1 MKIAPYKSSMR
12 NIATK
17 NRVETEVRARPFLKW
32 AGGKTQ
38 LLAKILE
45 RFPEQFNR
53 YHEPFVG
60 GGAVFFNLE
69 PKSCTLSDVNGD
81 LVGAYTALRDDVD
94 GVIENLKQHRA
105 EEAYYYTVRDEM
117 VSGLSTTEAAAR
129 IIFLN
134 RTCFNG
140 LYRVNRSGKF
150 NVPFGRYANPTI
162 CNETNL
168 RAVSEALQGV
178 KIRHE
183 SVFQMGR
190 RVRRGDLVYFDPPY
204 DPISKTA
211 SFTAY
216 TKGGFGDPEQER
228 LAQMFRRFAERGV
241 HCVLSNSDTPF
252 IRSLYKDFRI
262 DKVYARRAINSR
274 ADRRGPVSEVL
285 VSSR

>member
-1 MKIAPYKSSMR
+1 
-12 NIATK
+12 
-17 NRVETEVRARPFLKW
+17 LKW

-81 LVGAYTALRDDVD
+81 LVTTYTALRDDVD

-168 RAVSEALQGV
+168 RAVSEALRGV

-204 DPISKTA
+204 DPVSKTA

-216 TKGGFGDPEQER
+216 TKGGFGDPEQEQ

-252 IRSLYKDFRI
+252 IRSLYKDFRV
-262 DKVYARRAINSR
+262 DQVYARRAINSR